1 MLTEAIIVQIFDY
14 LLKPYQNY
22 FVVDI
27 VLEFLAVF
35 LGILSVFFAK
45 MNKIAVY
52 PTGMISTGIFV
63 YLLFQFELLGD
74 MIINA
79 YFFFMSIYGWYYW
92 SYKKDGQ
99 IINKVSYG
107 STNDFIICSFIFLFS
122 LILISNIY
130 KSFNLFTSWVA
141 YIDTLTTGIF
151 FIAMWLMARR
161 KIESWVFWI
170 IGDIISIPLY
180 FYKGLAITSIQY
192 FIFTI
197 IAIMGYISWIK
208 IYKVKISA

>member
-1 MLTEAIIVQIFDY
+1 MITLQIFDFFF
-14 LLKPYQNY
+14 KPYENY
-22 FVVDI
+22 FLIDI
-27 VLEFLAVF
+27 ILEFLAVI

-74 MIINA
+74 MIINT

-92 SYKKDGQ
+92 SYKKDGD
-99 IINKVSYG
+99 IVNKISFGSINDYLISL
-107 STNDFIICSFIFLFS
+107 FIFLSS
-122 LILISNIY
+122 LIFVSNIY
-130 KSFNLFTSWVA
+130 KSFNLFTSWTA
-141 YIDTLTTGIF
+141 YIDTITTGLF
-151 FIAMWLMARR
+151 FVAMWLMARR
-161 KIESWVFWI
+161 KVENWIFWI

-180 FYKGLAITSIQY
+180 FYKGLAITTIQY

-197 IAIMGYISWIK
+197 IAIMGYISWK
-208 IYKVKISA
+208 NIYKAKIPV

>member
-1 MLTEAIIVQIFDY
+1 MITLQIFDY
-14 LLKPYQNY
+14 FLKPYENY
-22 FVVDI
+22 FLLDI
-27 VLEFLAVF
+27 ILEFIAVF

-45 MNKIAVY
+45 MNKIVVY

-92 SYKKDGQ
+92 SYKKDGD
-99 IINKVSYG
+99 IVNKVSFG
-107 STNDFIICSFIFLFS
+107 SINDYIISLFIFLIS
-122 LILISNIY
+122 LIVVTNIY
-130 KSFNLFTSWVA
+130 KSFNSFNSWTA
-141 YIDTLTTGIF
+141 YIDTITTGIF
-151 FIAMWLMARR
+151 FVAMWLMAKR
-161 KIESWVFWI
+161 KIENWIFWI

-180 FYKGLAITSIQY
+180 FYKGLAITTIQY

-197 IAIMGYISWIK
+197 IAIMGYISWKK
-208 IYKVKISA
+208 IYKAKITV

>member
-1 MLTEAIIVQIFDY
+1 VITDQIFDY
-14 LLKPYQNY
+14 FLKPYEGYVNS
-22 FVVDI
+22 DI
-27 VLEFLAVF
+27 FLEFIAVF
-35 LGILSVFFAK
+35 LGILSVVFAK

-63 YLLFQFELLGD
+63 YLLFHFELLGD

-79 YFFFMSIYGWYYW
+79 YFFFMSIYGWFYW
-92 SYKKDGQ
+92 SSKKNGK

-107 STNDFIICSFIFLFS
+107 AKNDYIISSFIFIIS

-130 KSFNLFTSWVA
+130 RSFNLFTSWTA

-151 FIAMWLMARR
+151 FVAMWLMARR
-161 KIESWVFWI
+161 KIESWIFWI

-180 FYKGLAITSIQY
+180 FYKGLAITTIQY

-197 IAIMGYISWIK
+197 IAIMGYKSWTK
-208 IYKVKISA
+208 IYKMKISV

>member
-1 MLTEAIIVQIFDY
+1 MITLQIFDFFF
-14 LLKPYQNY
+14 KPYENY
-22 FVVDI
+22 FLIDI
-27 VLEFLAVF
+27 ILEFLAVI

-74 MIINA
+74 MIINT

-92 SYKKDGQ
+92 SYKKDGD
-99 IINKVSYG
+99 IMNKISFG
-107 STNDFIICSFIFLFS
+107 SVNDYLISLFIFLSS
-122 LILISNIY
+122 LIFVSNIY
-130 KSFNLFTSWVA
+130 KSFNLFTSWTA
-141 YIDTLTTGIF
+141 YIDTITTGLF
-151 FIAMWLMARR
+151 FVAMWLMARR
-161 KIESWVFWI
+161 KVENWIFWI

-180 FYKGLAITSIQY
+180 FYKGLAITTIQY

-197 IAIMGYISWIK
+197 IAIMGYISWK
-208 IYKVKISA
+208 NIYKAKIPV

>member
-1 MLTEAIIVQIFDY
+1 MLTEAITVQIFDY

-107 STNDFIICSFIFLFS
+107 STNDFIICSFIFLIS
-122 LILISNIY
+122 LILISN
-130 KSFNLFTSWVA
+130 SFNQVKVFC
-141 YIDTLTTGIF
+141 IF
-151 FIAMWLMARR
+151 DYNKF
-161 KIESWVFWI
+161 
-170 IGDIISIPLY
+170 
-180 FYKGLAITSIQY
+180 
-192 FIFTI
+192 
-197 IAIMGYISWIK
+197 
-208 IYKVKISA
+208 